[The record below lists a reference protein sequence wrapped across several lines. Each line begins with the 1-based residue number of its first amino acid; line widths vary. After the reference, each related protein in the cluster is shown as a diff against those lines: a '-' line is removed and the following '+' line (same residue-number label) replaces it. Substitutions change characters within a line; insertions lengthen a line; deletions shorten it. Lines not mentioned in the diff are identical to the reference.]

1 MKKILSLL
9 VALVLALGCAAM
21 AEVAFVDEG
30 YNYEIAENAEGKEV
44 RIAVLMVNNNP
55 FWVDVENGAKDIQ
68 ETMKKYNCTVDIQTI
83 EDFDGQA
90 FSDAIDNC
98 IIMEY
103 DGICTV
109 GVSDAII
116 PAIER
121 ATAAGIRV
129 YTFNSDTSEE
139 CSRVAFHGQS
149 LYGAGELAGETLAQL
164 IGGEGKVAIITGL
177 FSVPAHELR
186 RTGGLASFAKYEG
199 IEVVGETECHDS
211 GDEAYTQVMD
221 FLTANPDLNAVVCLD
236 SSAATIGTA
245 SFVDERGLEDQWLT
259 IGIDASA
266 DILNYVKSGALDAT
280 MNQDFY
286 AMGYNSVKMAY
297 EKIVNGTEPT
307 FVNDTG
313 TYLIMPADV
322 DQYAA
327 DNNIDLG

>member
-30 YNYEIAENAEGKEV
+30 YNYEIAENTEGKEV

-83 EDFDGQA
+83 EDFDGQV

-103 DGICTV
+103 DAICTV

-121 ATAAGIRV
+121 ATEAGIRV

-164 IGGEGKVAIITGL
+164 IGGEGKVAILTGL

-186 RTGGLASFAKYEG
+186 RTGGLAAFEKYEG
-199 IEVVGETECHDS
+199 IEIVGETETHDS

-221 FLTANPDLNAVVCLD
+221 FLTANPDLAGIYQTAGGQLGVIEALKESGMAGKVKYVCFDFMDEIVDALYDGVVN
-236 SSAATIGTA
+236 ATIGQ
-245 SFVDERGLEDQWLT
+245 DPYGQ
-259 IGIDASA
+259 GA
-266 DILNYVKSGALDAT
+266 DPVIFA
-280 MNQDFY
+280 
-286 AMGYNSVKMAY
+286 YNAEITGEEAITGNEWTKM
-297 EKIVNGTEPT
+297 
-307 FVNDTG
+307 
-313 TYLIMPADV
+313 DV
-322 DQYAA
+322 VTP
-327 DNNIDLG
+327 DNVAEYYPR

>member
-221 FLTANPDLNAVVCLD
+221 FLTANPDLAGIYQTAGGQLGVIEALKESGMAGTVKYVCFDFMDEIVDALYD
-236 SSAATIGTA
+236 GIVNATIGQ
-245 SFVDERGLEDQWLT
+245 DPYGQ
-259 IGIDASA
+259 GA
-266 DILNYVKSGALDAT
+266 DPVIFA
-280 MNQDFY
+280 
-286 AMGYNSVKMAY
+286 YNAAITGEEAITGNEWTKM
-297 EKIVNGTEPT
+297 
-307 FVNDTG
+307 
-313 TYLIMPADV
+313 DV
-322 DQYAA
+322 VTP
-327 DNNIDLG
+327 DNVAEYYPR

>member
-68 ETMKKYNCTVDIQTI
+68 KTMKKYNCTVDIQTI

-221 FLTANPDLNAVVCLD
+221 FLTANPDLAGIYQTAGGQLGVIEALKESGMAGKVKYVCFDFMDEIVDALYD
-236 SSAATIGTA
+236 GIVNATIGQ
-245 SFVDERGLEDQWLT
+245 DPYGQ
-259 IGIDASA
+259 GA
-266 DILNYVKSGALDAT
+266 DPVIFA
-280 MNQDFY
+280 
-286 AMGYNSVKMAY
+286 YNAAITGEEAITGNEWTKM
-297 EKIVNGTEPT
+297 
-307 FVNDTG
+307 
-313 TYLIMPADV
+313 DV
-322 DQYAA
+322 VTP
-327 DNNIDLG
+327 DNVAEYYPR

>member
-9 VALVLALGCAAM
+9 VALVMLCSFAM

-83 EDFDGQA
+83 EDFDGQV

-103 DGICTV
+103 DAICTV

-121 ATAAGIRV
+121 ATEAGIRV

-221 FLTANPDLNAVVCLD
+221 FLTANPDLAGIYQTAGGQLGVIEALKESGMAGKVKYVCFDFMDEIVDALYD
-236 SSAATIGTA
+236 GIVNATIGQ
-245 SFVDERGLEDQWLT
+245 DPYGQ
-259 IGIDASA
+259 GA
-266 DILNYVKSGALDAT
+266 DPVIFA
-280 MNQDFY
+280 
-286 AMGYNSVKMAY
+286 YNAEITGEEAITGNEWTKM
-297 EKIVNGTEPT
+297 
-307 FVNDTG
+307 
-313 TYLIMPADV
+313 DV
-322 DQYAA
+322 VTP
-327 DNNIDLG
+327 DNVAEYYPR

>member
-103 DGICTV
+103 DAICTV

-121 ATAAGIRV
+121 ATEAGIRV

-221 FLTANPDLNAVVCLD
+221 FLTANPDLAGIYQTAGGQLGVIEALKESGMAGKVKYVCFDFMDEIVDALYD
-236 SSAATIGTA
+236 GIVNATIGQDPYGQGADPVIFAYNAGTDLSRWVLTA
-245 SFVDERGLEDQWLT
+245 L
-259 IGIDASA
+259 
-266 DILNYVKSGALDAT
+266 
-280 MNQDFY
+280 
-286 AMGYNSVKMAY
+286 
-297 EKIVNGTEPT
+297 
-307 FVNDTG
+307 
-313 TYLIMPADV
+313 
-322 DQYAA
+322 
-327 DNNIDLG
+327 

>member
-221 FLTANPDLNAVVCLD
+221 FLTANPDLAGIYQTAGGQLGVIEALKESGKAGQVKYVCFDFMDEIVDALYD
-236 SSAATIGTA
+236 GIVNATIGQ
-245 SFVDERGLEDQWLT
+245 DPYGQ
-259 IGIDASA
+259 GA
-266 DILNYVKSGALDAT
+266 DPVIFAYNAAITGEEAISGNEWT
-280 MNQDFY
+280 
-286 AMGYNSVKMAY
+286 KM
-297 EKIVNGTEPT
+297 
-307 FVNDTG
+307 
-313 TYLIMPADV
+313 DV
-322 DQYAA
+322 VTP
-327 DNNIDLG
+327 DNVAEYYPR

>member
-221 FLTANPDLNAVVCLD
+221 FLTANPDLAGIYQTAGGQLGVIEALKESGMAGKVKYVCFDFMDEIVDALYD
-236 SSAATIGTA
+236 GIVNATIGQ
-245 SFVDERGLEDQWLT
+245 DPYGQ
-259 IGIDASA
+259 GA
-266 DILNYVKSGALDAT
+266 DPVIFAYNAAITGEEAISGNEWT
-280 MNQDFY
+280 
-286 AMGYNSVKMAY
+286 KM
-297 EKIVNGTEPT
+297 
-307 FVNDTG
+307 
-313 TYLIMPADV
+313 DV
-322 DQYAA
+322 VTP
-327 DNNIDLG
+327 DNVAEYYPR

>member
-221 FLTANPDLNAVVCLD
+221 FLTANPDLAGIYQTAGGQLGVIEALKESGMAGKVKYVCFDFMDEIVDALYD
-236 SSAATIGTA
+236 GIVNATIGQ
-245 SFVDERGLEDQWLT
+245 DPYGQ
-259 IGIDASA
+259 GA
-266 DILNYVKSGALDAT
+266 DPVIFA
-280 MNQDFY
+280 
-286 AMGYNSVKMAY
+286 YNAVITGEEAITGNEWTKM
-297 EKIVNGTEPT
+297 
-307 FVNDTG
+307 
-313 TYLIMPADV
+313 DV
-322 DQYAA
+322 VTP
-327 DNNIDLG
+327 DNVAEYYPR

>member
-221 FLTANPDLNAVVCLD
+221 FLTANPDLAGIYQTAGGQLGVIEALKESGMAGKVKYVCFDFMDEIVDALYD
-236 SSAATIGTA
+236 GIVNATIGQ
-245 SFVDERGLEDQWLT
+245 DPYGQ
-259 IGIDASA
+259 GA
-266 DILNYVKSGALDAT
+266 DPVIFA
-280 MNQDFY
+280 
-286 AMGYNSVKMAY
+286 YNAEITGEEAITGNEWTKM
-297 EKIVNGTEPT
+297 
-307 FVNDTG
+307 
-313 TYLIMPADV
+313 DV
-322 DQYAA
+322 VTP
-327 DNNIDLG
+327 DNVAEYYPR